1 MTQYDRRLTRK
12 DFQHPETT
20 EEMMWAHTISKQL
33 QSRTP
38 VDKCN
43 YSVLCLNEKARAYV
57 YFMAAIPENQSHPS
71 GKQVTALAPERSGTL
86 QYHLFLPHGS
96 SLTQST
102 QVQKTTITITGIF
115 LKKEAL
121 RWPF

>member
-1 MTQYDRRLTRK
+1 MTQYDRSLTRK

-57 YFMAAIPENQSHPS
+57 YFMAAISENQSHPS
-71 GKQVTALAPERSGTL
+71 SKQVTVLAPERSGILRITSSFHIVHHSHNPLRFRKQPL
-86 QYHLFLPHGS
+86 Q
-96 SLTQST
+96 
-102 QVQKTTITITGIF
+102 
-115 LKKEAL
+115 
-121 RWPF
+121 